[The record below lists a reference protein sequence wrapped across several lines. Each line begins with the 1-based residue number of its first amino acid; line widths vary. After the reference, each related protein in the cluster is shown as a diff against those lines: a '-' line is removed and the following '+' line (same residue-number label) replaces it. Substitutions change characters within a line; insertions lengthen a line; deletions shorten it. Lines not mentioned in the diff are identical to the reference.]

1 MAVFTSEARLL
12 DAAGQVIGEGRAYI
26 HLRQDASRPQ
36 AVQGTMSLRRWEPDA
51 PAPAAIALADGR
63 RLPIRVEADALS
75 ACLGTSRILR
85 YKAQWPP
92 MAG

>member
-1 MAVFTSEARLL
+1 
-12 DAAGQVIGEGRAYI
+12 
-26 HLRQDASRPQ
+26 
-36 AVQGTMSLRRWEPDA
+36 
-51 PAPAAIALADGR
+51 LADGR